1 LRVTITTAGSRGDV
15 QPYVA
20 LGVGLKEA
28 GHEVVLATYAPFEG
42 FVRERGLSFC
52 PVTGD
57 PEGIVAGWLAGRRS
71 PVAGARTFRRQL
83 GSMLERNV
91 QEYREACRDAEAVI
105 FSPLGFH
112 GYAVSEKLGIPAIGA
127 AVQPLLDPTGSFPS
141 ALLGRPP
148 ARLGSLKGPY
158 NRLTYHLAGQAFW
171 QTMRPVSAGARLRL
185 NLAPYPRLGPFVGE
199 DWRRQPVL
207 CGWSERILPR
217 PTEWGDARPT
227 TGPWFL
233 DRPDGWRPSEGLAGF
248 LEDGPPPVSVG
259 FGSTIEEDPKAV
271 ADLVSEALR
280 RAGCRGVLL
289 TGWGG
294 LKDALP
300 SDDLFVADAV
310 PHDWLLPRVAAA
322 VHHGGAGT
330 TAASLRA
337 GVPTVVVHST
347 LEEAFWGWRVEAL
360 GAGPNP
366 IPRSKLSVERLAR
379 ALGEATRDA
388 QMRGRARALGE
399 GIRSENGV
407 VRAVEAIERIVA
419 HA

>member
-1 LRVTITTAGSRGDV
+1 V

-20 LGVGLKEA
+20 LGVGLREA
-28 GHEVVLATYAPFEG
+28 GHEVVLATYAAFEG
-42 FVRERGLSFC
+42 STRERGLGFH

-57 PEGIVAGWLAGRRS
+57 PKGIVSGWLAGGRS
-71 PVAGARTFRRQL
+71 PVAGARAFRRQL
-83 GSMLERNV
+83 GSTLEQNV
-91 QEYREACRDAEAVI
+91 REYREACRDAEVVI

-112 GYAVSEKLGIPAIGA
+112 GYAVSEKLGIPAVGA
-127 AVQPLLDPTGSFPS
+127 AVQPLVDPTGSFPS

-148 ARLGSLKGPY
+148 ARLGPLQGPY

-171 QTMRPVSAGARLRL
+171 QTMRPVVDGARRSLG
-185 NLAPYPRLGPFVGE
+185 LAPYPRLGPFVGE
-199 DWRRQPVL
+199 AWRRQPIL
-207 CGWSERILPR
+207 YGWSERVLPR
-217 PTEWGDARPT
+217 PTEWGEARPT

-233 DRPDGWRPSEGLAGF
+233 DRPDGWRPPEGLAGF

-271 ADLVSEALR
+271 AALVAGALR
-280 RAGCRGVLL
+280 RAGRRGVLL

-294 LKDALP
+294 LKDIPA

-310 PHDWLLPRVAAA
+310 PHDWLFPRVAAA

-337 GVPTVVVHST
+337 GLPTVVVHST

-360 GAGPNP
+360 GAGPAP
-366 IPRSKLSVERLAR
+366 IPRAKLSVERLAR
-379 ALGEATRDA
+379 ALVEATTDA
-388 QMRGRARALGE
+388 QMQSHAHVLGG

-407 VRAVEAIERIVA
+407 TRAVGAIERIVA